1 MTTTETT
8 EQPVKKQFIAS
19 AVCPACE
26 AMDTIRMWTVDGTQY
41 RDCIR
46 CGFADSLNEF
56 GQSVPLELPTRV
68 NQDKPKVKKAA
79 KPMQFFPN
87 PKLKKQDDE

>member
-1 MTTTETT
+1 MTT
-8 EQPVKKQFIAS
+8 EQPATKKQFIAS

-26 AMDTIRMWTVDGTQY
+26 AMDTIRMWTVAGTQF

-68 NQDKPKVKKAA
+68 NQDKTKVKKAA

-87 PKLKKQDDE
+87 PKLKKLNDD

>member
-1 MTTTETT
+1 MTTSETT
-8 EQPVKKQFIAS
+8 EQPVKKQFIAG

-26 AMDTIRMWTVDGTQY
+26 TMDTIRMWTQDGVQH
-41 RDCIR
+41 RDCVQ
-46 CGFADSLNEF
+46 CGFSDYLNQY
-56 GQSVPLELPTRV
+56 GQSVPVELPTRV

-87 PKLKKQDDE
+87 PKLKKDS